1 MSNSKL
7 VVGCVSLSLF
17 LTSYI
22 GNALTVAVPFFV
34 EHYQTLPQYA
44 SFALTGYAT
53 ALACFLLPASL
64 LAKRFSNRTIFL
76 LGLSSCAVITALIP
90 LSPTLLILV
99 LGRILQG
106 AAASMCLAT
115 GMALIS
121 NHVPTSKRYIAIG
134 IAVCLTYTGV
144 SSSLSFSGVIID
156 NYGYQYMFYAA
167 SSAMGLLLTLALCI
181 PKDDQAINFKDQPLP
196 YGKLVLFVLSIG
208 LCLLSLSALASFS
221 YARYGLASGLALLAV
236 LVIYEYQNSKK
247 DNYQELSTVIPVQFL
262 VNNRRFTYCF
272 LVSFAAYV
280 SVMAEPVLLALFSQ
294 YTLGISATA
303 AGFIIVVQPI
313 TIAVVSYF
321 TGRIT
326 KLLGGNATVTL
337 GLIIQTIA
345 LATFVVIDTN
355 TTVLSLVLRQL
366 AVGTGFA
373 LFSAPNTTLITL
385 SVAPKDYAL
394 ASSMQQLGR
403 SLGQGTAYALVTVTI
418 AALVSAAPGSI
429 AYPEQFAQASV
440 VILAISAALG
450 LLGIVFSALGYLE
463 SRKAENDS
471 PLNESSTLAA

>member
-7 VVGCVSLSLF
+7 VVSCVSLCLF
-17 LTSYI
+17 LTTYI

-64 LAKRFSNRTIFL
+64 LAKRFSNRSIFL

-106 AAASMCLAT
+106 AASSLCLTT

-121 NHVPTSKRYIAIG
+121 DHVPNNKRFIAIG
-134 IAVCLTYTGV
+134 IAVCLTYIGV
-144 SSSLSFSGVIID
+144 TASISFSGVIID

-167 SSAMGLLLTLALCI
+167 SAAIALLFALSVRI
-181 PKDDQAINFKDQPLP
+181 PKDSQVLNLKGQSLP

-208 LCLLSLSALASFS
+208 LCLLSLSALGSFS
-221 YARYGLASGLALLAV
+221 YAEYGLASGLALLAV
-236 LVIYEYQNSKK
+236 LVILEYQNYKK

-262 VNNRRFTYCF
+262 INNKRFTYCF

-294 YTLGISATA
+294 YTLGISATT

-355 TTVLSLVLRQL
+355 TTVLSLVLREL

-385 SVAPKDYAL
+385 SVAPKDCAL

-429 AYPEQFAQASV
+429 AYPEQFAKASV

-450 LLGIVFSALGYLE
+450 LLGIVFSTLGYLE
-463 SRKAENDS
+463 SRKAENES
-471 PLNESSTLAA
+471 SLNETSTLAA

>member
-7 VVGCVSLSLF
+7 VICCVSLCHF

-34 EHYQTLPQYA
+34 ERYQTLPQYA

-64 LAKRFSNRTIFL
+64 LAKRFSNRSIFL

-106 AAASMCLAT
+106 AASSLCLTT

-121 NHVPTSKRYIAIG
+121 DHVPNNKRFIAIG

-167 SSAMGLLLTLALCI
+167 SAAIALLFALSVRI
-181 PKDDQAINFKDQPLP
+181 PNDSQALNLKGQSLP

-208 LCLLSLSALASFS
+208 LCLLSLSALGSFR
-221 YARYGLASGLALLAV
+221 YAEYGLASGLALLAV
-236 LVIYEYQNSKK
+236 LVILEYQNYKK

-262 VNNRRFTYCF
+262 INNRRFTYCF

-294 YTLGISATA
+294 YTLGISATE

-313 TIAVVSYF
+313 VIAVVSYF

-385 SVAPKDYAL
+385 AVAPKDCAL

-403 SLGQGTAYALVTVTI
+403 SLGQGIAYALVTVTI
-418 AALVSAAPGSI
+418 AAVVSADPSSI

>member
-7 VVGCVSLSLF
+7 VICCVSLCHF

-34 EHYQTLPQYA
+34 EHYHTLPQYA

-64 LAKRFSNRTIFL
+64 LAKRFSNRSIFL

-106 AAASMCLAT
+106 AASSLCLTT

-121 NHVPTSKRYIAIG
+121 DHVPNNKRFIAIG
-134 IAVCLTYTGV
+134 IAVCLTYIGV
-144 SSSLSFSGVIID
+144 TASISFSGVIID

-167 SSAMGLLLTLALCI
+167 SAAIALLFALSVRI
-181 PKDDQAINFKDQPLP
+181 PKDSQVLNLKGQSLP
-196 YGKLVLFVLSIG
+196 YGKLVLFVLSVG
-208 LCLLSLSALASFS
+208 LCLLSLSALGSFS
-221 YARYGLASGLALLAV
+221 YAEYGLASGLALLAV
-236 LVIYEYQNSKK
+236 LVILEYQNYKK
-247 DNYQELSTVIPVQFL
+247 DNYQELSTVIPVHFL
-262 VNNRRFTYCF
+262 INNKRFTYCF

-294 YTLGISATA
+294 YSLGISATE

-313 TIAVVSYF
+313 VIAVVSYF
-321 TGRIT
+321 TGHIT
-326 KLLGGNATVTL
+326 KYLGGNATVTL

-355 TTVLSLVLRQL
+355 TTVLSLVLREL

-385 SVAPKDYAL
+385 SVAPKDCAL
-394 ASSMQQLGR
+394 ASSMEQLSG

-418 AALVSAAPGSI
+418 AALVSADPGSI

-450 LLGIVFSALGYLE
+450 LLGIVFSTLGYLE
-463 SRKAENDS
+463 SRKAENES
-471 PLNESSTLAA
+471 SLNESSTLAA

>member
-7 VVGCVSLSLF
+7 VVCCVSLCYF

-34 EHYQTLPQYA
+34 ERYQTLPQYA
-44 SFALTGYAT
+44 SFALTGYAI

-64 LAKRFSNRTIFL
+64 LAKRFSNRSIFL

-90 LSPTLLILV
+90 LSPTLLTLA

-106 AAASMCLAT
+106 AAASFCLST

-144 SSSLSFSGVIID
+144 SSSLSYSGVIID

-167 SSAMGLLLTLALCI
+167 SAAIALLFALSVRI
-181 PKDDQAINFKDQPLP
+181 PKDSQALNLKGQSLP

-221 YARYGLASGLALLAV
+221 YAKYGLASGLALLAV
-236 LVIYEYQNSKK
+236 LVILEYQNYKK

-262 VNNRRFTYCF
+262 INNKRFTYCF

-294 YTLGISATA
+294 YTLGISATD

-313 TIAVVSYF
+313 VIAVVSYLS
-321 TGRIT
+321 GSIT

-385 SVAPKDYAL
+385 SVAPKDCAL

-418 AALVSAAPGSI
+418 ATLVSAAPDSI

-450 LLGIVFSALGYLE
+450 IFGIVFSTLGYLE
-463 SRKAENDS
+463 SRKAANES
-471 PLNESSTLAA
+471 SLNESSTLAA

>member
-7 VVGCVSLSLF
+7 VICCVSLCHF

-34 EHYQTLPQYA
+34 EHYHTLPQYA

-64 LAKRFSNRTIFL
+64 LAKRFSNRSIFL

-106 AAASMCLAT
+106 AASSLCLTT

-121 NHVPTSKRYIAIG
+121 DHVPNNKRFIAIG
-134 IAVCLTYTGV
+134 IAVCLTYIGV
-144 SSSLSFSGVIID
+144 TASISFSGVIID

-167 SSAMGLLLTLALCI
+167 SAAIALLFALSVRI
-181 PKDDQAINFKDQPLP
+181 PKDSQVLNLKGQSLP
-196 YGKLVLFVLSIG
+196 YGKLVLFVLSVG
-208 LCLLSLSALASFS
+208 LCLLSLSALGSFS
-221 YARYGLASGLALLAV
+221 YAEYGLASGLALLAV
-236 LVIYEYQNSKK
+236 LVILEYKNYKN
-247 DNYQELSTVIPVQFL
+247 DNYQELSTVIPVHFL
-262 VNNRRFTYCF
+262 INNKRFTYCF

-294 YTLGISATA
+294 YSLGISATE
-303 AGFIIVVQPI
+303 AGFLIVVQPI
-313 TIAVVSYF
+313 VIAVVSYLS
-321 TGRIT
+321 GSIT

-337 GLIIQTIA
+337 GLIIQTIS

-385 SVAPKDYAL
+385 AVAPKDCAL

-403 SLGQGTAYALVTVTI
+403 SLGQGIAYALVTLTI
-418 AALVSAAPGSI
+418 ATLVSAAPDSI

-450 LLGIVFSALGYLE
+450 LLGIVFSTLGYLE
-463 SRKAENDS
+463 SRKAEN
-471 PLNESSTLAA
+471 ESSLDETSTLAA

>member
-7 VVGCVSLSLF
+7 VVCCVSLCYF

-34 EHYQTLPQYA
+34 ERYQTLPQYA
-44 SFALTGYAT
+44 SFALTGYAI

-64 LAKRFSNRTIFL
+64 LAKRFSNRSIFL

-106 AAASMCLAT
+106 AAASLCLST

-121 NHVPTSKRYIAIG
+121 NHVPNNKRYIAIG

-167 SSAMGLLLTLALCI
+167 SAAIALLFALSVRI
-181 PKDDQAINFKDQPLP
+181 PKDSQALNLKGQSLP
-196 YGKLVLFVLSIG
+196 YGKVVLFVLSIG
-208 LCLLSLSALASFS
+208 LCLLSLSALGSFS
-221 YARYGLASGLALLAV
+221 YAKYGLASGLALLAV
-236 LVIYEYQNSKK
+236 LVILEYQNYKK

-262 VNNRRFTYCF
+262 INNKRFTYCF

-294 YTLGISATA
+294 YTLGISATD

-313 TIAVVSYF
+313 VIAVVSYF

-326 KLLGGNATVTL
+326 KLLGGNATVTI

-385 SVAPKDYAL
+385 SVAPKDCAL

-418 AALVSAAPGSI
+418 ATLVSAHPGSI

-450 LLGIVFSALGYLE
+450 ILGIVFSTLGYLE
-463 SRKAENDS
+463 SRKAANES
-471 PLNESSTLAA
+471 SLNESSTIAA

>member
-7 VVGCVSLSLF
+7 VICCVSLCHF

-34 EHYQTLPQYA
+34 ERYQTLPQYA

-64 LAKRFSNRTIFL
+64 LAKRFSNRSIFL

-106 AAASMCLAT
+106 AASSLCLTT

-121 NHVPTSKRYIAIG
+121 DHVPNNKRFIAIG

-167 SSAMGLLLTLALCI
+167 SSAMGLLLTLAVRI
-181 PKDDQAINFKDQPLP
+181 PKDNQALNLKGQSLP

-385 SVAPKDYAL
+385 AVAPKDCAL

-403 SLGQGTAYALVTVTI
+403 SLGQGIAYALVTVTI
-418 AALVSAAPGSI
+418 AAVVSADPSSI

-463 SRKAENDS
+463 SRKAEN
-471 PLNESSTLAA
+471 ESSLDETSTLAA

>member
-7 VVGCVSLSLF
+7 VVCCVSLCYF

-34 EHYQTLPQYA
+34 ERYQTLPQYA
-44 SFALTGYAT
+44 SFALTGYAI

-64 LAKRFSNRTIFL
+64 LAKRFSNRSIFL
-76 LGLSSCAVITALIP
+76 LGLSSLAVITALIP

-99 LGRILQG
+99 IGRILQG
-106 AAASMCLAT
+106 AAASLCLST

-121 NHVPTSKRYIAIG
+121 NHVPNNKRFIAIG

-144 SSSLSFSGVIID
+144 STSLSFSGVIID

-167 SSAMGLLLTLALCI
+167 SAAIALLFALSVRI
-181 PKDDQAINFKDQPLP
+181 PKDSQALNLKGQSLP
-196 YGKLVLFVLSIG
+196 YGKVVLFVLSIG
-208 LCLLSLSALASFS
+208 FCLLSLSALGSFS
-221 YARYGLASGLALLAV
+221 YAKYGLASGLALLAV
-236 LVIYEYQNSKK
+236 LVILEYQNYKK
-247 DNYQELSTVIPVQFL
+247 DKYQELSTVIPVQFL
-262 VNNRRFTYCF
+262 INNKRFTYCF
-272 LVSFAAYV
+272 LVSFTAYV
-280 SVMAEPVLLALFSQ
+280 SVMAEPLLLALFSQ
-294 YTLGISATA
+294 YTLGISATD
-303 AGFIIVVQPI
+303 AGFIVVVQPI
-313 TIAVVSYF
+313 VIAVVSYF

-385 SVAPKDYAL
+385 SVAPKDCAL

-403 SLGQGTAYALVTVTI
+403 SLGHGIAYALVTVTI
-418 AALVSAAPGSI
+418 ATLVSAHPGSI

-450 LLGIVFSALGYLE
+450 ILGIVFSTLGYLE
-463 SRKAENDS
+463 YRKAANES
-471 PLNESSTLAA
+471 SLNESSTIAA

>member
-1 MSNSKL
+1 
-7 VVGCVSLSLF
+7 
-17 LTSYI
+17 
-22 GNALTVAVPFFV
+22 
-34 EHYQTLPQYA
+34 
-44 SFALTGYAT
+44 
-53 ALACFLLPASL
+53 
-64 LAKRFSNRTIFL
+64 
-76 LGLSSCAVITALIP
+76 
-90 LSPTLLILV
+90 
-99 LGRILQG
+99 
-106 AAASMCLAT
+106 MCLAT

-167 SSAMGLLLTLALCI
+167 SSAMVLLLTLAVRI
-181 PKDDQAINFKDQPLP
+181 PKDNQALNFKDQSFP

-236 LVIYEYQNSKK
+236 LVIYEYQNYKK

-294 YTLGISATA
+294 YTLGISASA

-326 KLLGGNATVTL
+326 KLLEGNATVTL

-345 LATFVVIDTN
+345 LATFAVIDTN

-450 LLGIVFSALGYLE
+450 LLGIVFSTLGYLE
-463 SRKAENDS
+463 FRKVENES
-471 PLNESSTLAA
+471 SLNESSTLAA

>member
-7 VVGCVSLSLF
+7 VVCCVSLCYF

-34 EHYQTLPQYA
+34 ERYQTLPQYA
-44 SFALTGYAT
+44 SFALTGYAI

-64 LAKRFSNRTIFL
+64 LAKRFSNRSIFL

-90 LSPTLLILV
+90 LSSTLLILV

-106 AAASMCLAT
+106 AAASLCLST

-121 NHVPTSKRYIAIG
+121 NHVPNNKRYIAIG

-144 SSSLSFSGVIID
+144 SSSLSYSGVIID

-167 SSAMGLLLTLALCI
+167 SAAIALLFALSVRI
-181 PKDDQAINFKDQPLP
+181 PKDSQALNLKGQSLP

-221 YARYGLASGLALLAV
+221 YAKYGLASGLALLAV
-236 LVIYEYQNSKK
+236 LVILEYQNYKK

-262 VNNRRFTYCF
+262 INNKRFTYCF

-294 YTLGISATA
+294 YTLGISATD

-313 TIAVVSYF
+313 VIAVVSYF

-385 SVAPKDYAL
+385 SVAPKDCAL

-418 AALVSAAPGSI
+418 ATLVSAHPGSI

-450 LLGIVFSALGYLE
+450 IFGIVFSTLGYLE
-463 SRKAENDS
+463 SRKAANES
-471 PLNESSTLAA
+471 SLNESSTLAA

>member
-7 VVGCVSLSLF
+7 VICCVSLCHF

-34 EHYQTLPQYA
+34 ERYQTLPQYA

-64 LAKRFSNRTIFL
+64 LAKRFSNRSIFL

-106 AAASMCLAT
+106 AASSLCLTT

-121 NHVPTSKRYIAIG
+121 DHVPNNKRFIAIG

-167 SSAMGLLLTLALCI
+167 SAAIALLFALSVRI
-181 PKDDQAINFKDQPLP
+181 PNDSQALNLKGQSLP

-208 LCLLSLSALASFS
+208 LCLLSLSALGSFN
-221 YARYGLASGLALLAV
+221 YAEYGLASGLALLAV
-236 LVIYEYQNSKK
+236 LVILEYQNYKK

-262 VNNRRFTYCF
+262 INNRRFTYCF

-294 YTLGISATA
+294 YTLGISATE

-313 TIAVVSYF
+313 VIAVVSYF

-385 SVAPKDYAL
+385 AVAPKDCAL

-403 SLGQGTAYALVTVTI
+403 SLGQGIAYALVTVTI
-418 AALVSAAPGSI
+418 AAVVSAAPGSI

-463 SRKAENDS
+463 SRKAEN
-471 PLNESSTLAA
+471 ESSLDETSTLAA

>member
-7 VVGCVSLSLF
+7 VVCCVSLCYF

-34 EHYQTLPQYA
+34 ERYQTLPQYA
-44 SFALTGYAT
+44 SFALTGYAI

-64 LAKRFSNRTIFL
+64 LAKRFSNRSIFL

-106 AAASMCLAT
+106 AAASLCLST

-121 NHVPTSKRYIAIG
+121 NHVPNNKRYIAIG

-167 SSAMGLLLTLALCI
+167 SAAIALLFALSVRI
-181 PKDDQAINFKDQPLP
+181 PKDSQALNLKGQSLP
-196 YGKLVLFVLSIG
+196 YGKVVLFVLSIG
-208 LCLLSLSALASFS
+208 LCLLSLSALGSFS
-221 YARYGLASGLALLAV
+221 YAKYGLASGLALLAV
-236 LVIYEYQNSKK
+236 LVILEYQNYKK

-262 VNNRRFTYCF
+262 INNKRFTYCF
-272 LVSFAAYV
+272 LVSFTAYV

-294 YTLGISATA
+294 YTLGISATD

-313 TIAVVSYF
+313 VIAVVSYF

-385 SVAPKDYAL
+385 SVAPKDCAL

-418 AALVSAAPGSI
+418 ATLVSAHPGSI

-450 LLGIVFSALGYLE
+450 ILGIVFSTLGYLE
-463 SRKAENDS
+463 SRKAANES
-471 PLNESSTLAA
+471 SLNESSTLAA

>member
-7 VVGCVSLSLF
+7 VVGCVSLCLF
-17 LTSYI
+17 LTTYI

-44 SFALTGYAT
+44 SFAITGYAT

-64 LAKRFSNRTIFL
+64 LSKRFSNRSIFL
-76 LGLSSCAVITALIP
+76 LGLSSCAIFTAIMP

-99 LGRILQG
+99 LGRIFQG
-106 AAASMCLAT
+106 AATSMCLTT

-121 NHVPTSKRYIAIG
+121 DHVPINKRYIAIG
-134 IAVCLTYTGV
+134 IAVCLTYIGV

-167 SSAMGLLLTLALCI
+167 SAGMALLLTLAVRI
-181 PKDDQAINFKDQPLP
+181 PKDNQALNLKGQSLP
-196 YGKLVLFVLSIG
+196 YGKLVLFVLSVG
-208 LCLLSLSALASFS
+208 LCLLSLSALGSFS
-221 YARYGLASGLALLAV
+221 YAEYGLASGLALLAV
-236 LVIYEYQNSKK
+236 LVILEYKNYKN
-247 DNYQELSTVIPVQFL
+247 DNYQELSTVIPVHFL
-262 VNNRRFTYCF
+262 INNKRFTYCF

-294 YTLGISATA
+294 YTLGISATE

-313 TIAVVSYF
+313 IIAVVSYF

-326 KLLGGNATVTL
+326 KYLGGNATVTL

-355 TTVLSLVLRQL
+355 TTVLSLVLREL

-403 SLGQGTAYALVTVTI
+403 SLGQGTAYALVTVT
-418 AALVSAAPGSI
+418 
-429 AYPEQFAQASV
+429 
-440 VILAISAALG
+440 
-450 LLGIVFSALGYLE
+450 
-463 SRKAENDS
+463 
-471 PLNESSTLAA
+471 T